1 MYSESYTHKYTH
13 IHHESPPLETIIEKS
28 QKKNRITKSMTEKK
42 VKKNRKNLRSIL
54 WFLKGKIRLPER

>member
-42 VKKNRKNLRSIL
+42 VKKK
-54 WFLKGKIRLPER
+54 